1 VSPYPLWHSR
11 RIREANI
18 HGGLPEDEASGRCG
32 TRRRWNTA
40 YPTGCCPS
48 YGYCKNGASV
58 LNHQHNAVLRRIQ
71 STNRMR
77 KTACT
82 PMHSHHQTDYAS
94 IAPAHLD
101 RSVSVVCFVVATVA
115 LWKHCLHSFCLSDTR
130 TVAQATIRLGGLTI
144 SSRLMHLHLDLRADG
159 GTRNAAQA
167 TWPLALRTVTQKGSL
182 RNFQLCYAYC
192 GKASV
197 TQTSL
202 I

>member
-1 VSPYPLWHSR
+1 MACVRLSTPSASLMIFTGVCDTAGSRKHSR

-82 PMHSHHQTDYAS
+82 PMHSHHQADYAS

-101 RSVSVVCFVVATVA
+101 RSNSGT
-115 LWKHCLHSFCLSDTR
+115 
-130 TVAQATIRLGGLTI
+130 GYN
-144 SSRLMHLHLDLRADG
+144 SSRRLDDIFPPDASASGFTCRWRYTKR
-159 GTRNAAQA
+159 GTSDMAACTA
-167 TWPLALRTVTQKGSL
+167 YGDTKG
-182 RNFQLCYAYC
+182 
-192 GKASV
+192 
-197 TQTSL
+197 
-202 I
+202 